1 MSAVLTALG
10 HRWES
15 VVATVL
21 EDVPDVTIAR
31 RCADVAELLS
41 VAEAGLGE
49 VAVVSADLRGLD
61 LDVVHRLRALR
72 LRVVGVH
79 PAEDEAAERRLR
91 QLSVTTTVSTDA
103 DAQRWAEALAGDGDG
118 RQAPQDPERPG
129 GDAAP
134 SSGRADAL
142 AGPSGWR
149 PAGAGPV
156 TDPSE
161 GDGEGAGPAGPDD
174 RRRASGAGGAGGA
187 PDGGPERGHDGDVHD
202 GDVRDGRDD
211 ACGADMRGGSAGDDG
226 EERARRTPVL
236 AVWGPTG
243 APGRTTIATT
253 LAAELAAR
261 GVSCLLVD
269 ADTYGGSVAQT
280 LGLLDEAPGI
290 AAACRA
296 ADHGT
301 LDLPALSRVAPEV
314 TAGLRVLTGLPKA
327 ERWPELR
334 AAALERVLELS
345 RLLVQVVVVDC
356 GFCLED
362 DAELSYDTLAPRRN
376 EATLTALS
384 VSDVVVA
391 VGGADPVAL
400 QRLVR
405 GLQELGTVPSGTP
418 VTVVNRVRSGAVG
431 SRPEARIADSLL
443 RFAGLTGVRF
453 VPDEARVLDD
463 ALLAGRSVVEHA
475 PDSAVRHAVAELA
488 TALLPWTAPGRGATS
503 GSRGDR
509 ADRGSRG
516 RRWAWPSGAVAR
528 RVRA

>member
-41 VAEAGLGE
+41 VAEAGLGD

-79 PAEDEAAERRLR
+79 PGDDEATERRLR
-91 QLSVTTTVSTDA
+91 QLSVTTTVPTDA
-103 DAQRWAEALAGDGDG
+103 DAQRWAEALTGDGHG
-118 RQAPQDPERPG
+118 REAPQDRERPG

-134 SSGRADAL
+134 SSGRTDAP

-149 PAGAGPV
+149 PAGAERA

-161 GDGEGAGPAGPDD
+161 GGGADPGGTGGAGG
-174 RRRASGAGGAGGA
+174 SGGAGGA
-187 PDGGPERGHDGDVHD
+187 PDEGPEQESAG
-202 GDVRDGRDD
+202 VRD
-211 ACGADMRGGSAGDDG
+211 GDDG
-226 EERARRTPVL
+226 EGGDGGGDPGGGHAADRARRTPVL

-261 GVSCLLVD
+261 GVRCLLVD

-301 LDLPALSRVAPEV
+301 LDLAALSRVAPEV

-405 GLQELGTVPSGTP
+405 GLQELGTVPSGAP

-453 VPDEARVLDD
+453 VPDEARVVDD

-488 TALLPWTAPGRGATS
+488 TALLPWTASGRGAAS
-503 GSRGDR
+503 GRAGNRGDR
-509 ADRGSRG
+509 GRRG
-516 RRWAWPSGAVAR
+516 RRWAWPSGAAAR